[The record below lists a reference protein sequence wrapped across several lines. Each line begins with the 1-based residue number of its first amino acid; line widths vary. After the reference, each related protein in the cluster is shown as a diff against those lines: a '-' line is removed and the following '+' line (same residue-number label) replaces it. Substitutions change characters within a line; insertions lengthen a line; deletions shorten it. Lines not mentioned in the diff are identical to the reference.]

1 MSSAGHDG
9 AQLRP
14 KRASRAD
21 AGLSTVHSRTP
32 IDALE
37 RLVEL
42 AREANSDATYDD
54 IRQLVA
60 RQIRVVVQLGR
71 HPVVGRRQVL
81 SMYELAGLE
90 NGRFLGHTLWEA
102 DIDGE
107 PVMQN
112 VPGCVAFLAAQGIHY
127 SRP

>member
-1 MSSAGHDG
+1 
-9 AQLRP
+9 
-14 KRASRAD
+14 
-21 AGLSTVHSRTP
+21 VHSRTP
-32 IDALE
+32 TDALE

-71 HPVVGRRQVL
+71 HPVVGRGQVL
-81 SMYELAGLE
+81 SMYELAGVE

-127 SRP
+127 SPP